1 MDQKKLIK
9 AQALEDVITSSNE
22 DRITVRDLVS
32 AMDSIGFGL
41 VMLIFSFGITVP
53 LPPPFP
59 SIISIPLVLFSI
71 QMFLGYKSPKLPK
84 KFSNLTVKRQVAS
97 TLVQKSLFYT
107 GKAEKILKPRLEFM
121 FCPNGERVIGLFILI
136 FSSFILLPMPLS
148 NFIPGV
154 GILVM
159 SLGLLSKDGVALIC
173 GIIIGLIGIIISTT
187 LTILGF
193 EFMAKIIEYCK
204 ELFFLI

>member
-22 DRITVRDLVS
+22 DRITVRDLVN

-41 VMLIFSFGITVP
+41 VMLIFSFGITLP

-107 GKAEKILKPRLEFM
+107 SKAEKILKPRLEFM
-121 FCPNGERVIGLFILI
+121 FCSNGERVIGLFILI

-154 GILVM
+154 GILIM